1 MVFQDEFF
9 KKEIRC
15 DFEISEMMKR
25 AWAAALEVLDVIV
38 SICDKHNLTY
48 FCDGGTLL
56 GSVRHKGFIPWDDD
70 IDICFRR
77 EEYNK
82 LIEILP
88 QELPEGFVIA
98 GMYADCKRLQ
108 NAAVIPNLR
117 VIADETK
124 WSFNDYMRR
133 FHGFPF
139 QRIGIDIFPLDYI
152 SRDKEMVAI
161 QKEILAYGFYTL
173 QNWEKYYVNGELEN
187 RIQYIEKLCNKDL
200 PRDGSL
206 QNKMWRLLDAV
217 SALTYPEEADC
228 IADFVYYLENDAY
241 CVKKE
246 CYEKAIPMTFEGVY
260 VNVPVGYHEVLCG
273 EYGDYTKMVKNTA
286 EHTYPFYG
294 HMEKELEKQV
304 RATGFE
310 GTIDEFCR
318 MVSSGELKV

>member
-1 MVFQDEFF
+1 MCT
-9 KKEIRC
+9 K
-15 DFEISEMMKR
+15 
-25 AWAAALEVLDVIV
+25 
-38 SICDKHNLTY
+38 
-48 FCDGGTLL
+48 LL

-133 FHGFPF
+133 FHGFPY
-139 QRIGIDIFPLDYI
+139 QRIGIDIYPLDYI
-152 SRDKEMVAI
+152 SRDKEMVAL
-161 QKEILAYGFYTL
+161 QK
-173 QNWEKYYVNGELEN
+173 
-187 RIQYIEKLCNKDL
+187 
-200 PRDGSL
+200 
-206 QNKMWRLLDAV
+206 NKMWKLLDAV

-246 CYEKAIPMTFEGVY
+246 CYEKAIPMTFEGFY

-273 EYGDYTKMVKNTA
+273 EYGDYTKMVK
-286 EHTYPFYG
+286 
-294 HMEKELEKQV
+294 
-304 RATGFE
+304 
-310 GTIDEFCR
+310 D
-318 MVSSGELKV
+318 